1 MLYYIIIIT
10 IIFTVYTVF
19 DLILFILFIENKINT
34 PSYLPDYI
42 RRYFL
47 NKQELASINEE
58 TIRIILNMEIKNML
72 VYIVTLFILVI
83 TYLTIK

>member
-19 DLILFILFIENKINT
+19 DLILFVLFIENKINT

-47 NKQELASINEE
+47 KKQELAKSNEKI
-58 TIRIILNMEIKNML
+58 IRIFLITDIKNML
-72 VYIVTLFILVI
+72 VHILTLLYLVKI
-83 TYLTIK
+83 YLTI